1 MRGAATTTTILL
13 RITYRTTTLQKTFVA
28 ASQTAFTE
36 TSRGKRRSRKAR
48 SRVLSALMSPNHP
61 GKRGVSQAKKRY
73 VRNPNLPFVSR
84 ELFTKARLTDD
95 EEKQLSAESYEEVL
109 KAKANAIEGL
119 LRPFYDG
126 GDEDE
131 KKKKTKSRIEFEVF
145 ASPKLKHFRQR
156 VRFGI
161 CEQQQHREQQ
171 LLSEEE
177 EKGKFDYCIFERS
190 EITRIETKF
199 DIASESLQAIMN
211 KLREALNEDDR
222 FQSLREGRLSAVTF
236 HENRK
241 STECVV
247 TLWRGEPFREDFAKV
262 SGLLAKEIGVKAIVG
277 RTKGDRRVSNDSTED
292 FVVEEMEIKDNES
305 GTGRVLRYKQPEGS
319 FSNPNGD
326 IAEMTAN
333 WLCRAM
339 ETDEIAAQTA
349 RSFVELYCG
358 NMNHGCYLA
367 KYFPRGKVIGV
378 ERDEN
383 LCRAAEVNLEMN
395 SIENG
400 TIINAPAEIV
410 ARRFLSRLRKKKR
423 GEENIEGEE
432 YPFTEKDFF
441 LVDPPRAGLDEITL
455 DLAREFKDIIYISC
469 DARSLARD
477 LGEKKLSETHRV
489 KRLAAFDHFP
499 WHADFLE
506 VVCQLEKK
514 E

>member
-1 MRGAATTTTILL
+1 MPPRGAATTTIL
-13 RITYRTTTLQKTFVA
+13 RITRTTTQKTFVA
-28 ASQTAFTE
+28 SQTFT
-36 TSRGKRRSRKAR
+36 TASRGKRRSRKA
-48 SRVLSALMSPNHP
+48 SRVLSALMSPNP
-61 GKRGVSQAKKRY
+61 GKRASQAKKRY

-432 YPFTEKDFF
+432 YPFTEKDFL

>member
-1 MRGAATTTTILL
+1 MAERRERERETVFVSARMRKVATRFAVTASSRWRLL
-13 RITYRTTTLQKTFVA
+13 SSKM
-28 ASQTAFTE
+28 SKPP
-36 TSRGKRRSRKAR
+36 SSGKRKASRAR
-48 SRVLSALMSPNHP
+48 QHHA
-61 GKRGVSQAKKRY
+61 
-73 VRNPNLPFVSR
+73 RNPNLPFVSR
-84 ELFTKARLTDD
+84 RLFTKSQLT
-95 EEKQLSAESYEEVL
+95 EEEEYQLSSKSYENVL
-109 KAKANAIEGL
+109 NLKVKAIEDL
-119 LRPFYDG
+119 LRPFY
-126 GDEDE
+126 E
-131 KKKKTKSRIEFEVF
+131 KDDKIEFEVF
-145 ASPKLKHFRQR
+145 PSPKSKHFRQR

-161 CEQQQHREQQ
+161 CEPREDNDA
-171 LLSEEE
+171 
-177 EKGKFDYCIFERS
+177 GFFDYCIFERA

-199 DIASESLQAIMN
+199 DIASESLQRIMN
-211 KLREALNEDDR
+211 KLRNALNTDNR

-247 TLWRGEPFREDFAKV
+247 TLWRGEPFREDFSEV

-277 RTKGDRRVSNDSTED
+277 RTKGDRRVSNESSED
-292 FVVEEMEIKDNES
+292 FVIEEMEIKDASSKKN
-305 GTGRVLRYKQPEGS
+305 RVLRYKQPEGS

-339 ETDEIAAQTA
+339 ENDEIATQLE
-349 RSFVELYCG
+349 RSFVEFYCG

-378 ERDEN
+378 ERDES
-383 LCRAAEVNLEMN
+383 LCQAAQVNLEMN

-400 TIINAPAEIV
+400 TIIHAPVEKV
-410 ARRFLSRLRKKKR
+410 ARRFHSRLRKKKQ
-423 GEENIEGEE
+423 GEDKIEGEE
-432 YPFTEKDFF
+432 YPFTENDFI

-455 DLAREFKDIIYISC
+455 DLVREFKDVIYISC

-477 LGEKKLSETHRV
+477 LGERKLSETHRV

-514 E
+514 